1 MNATRQSPQ
10 KARALP
16 APRALLIFEA
26 AARCGSASA
35 AAREF
40 NLTQPSVSRNIAEV
54 ERALGA
60 VLFVRKSSGLELT
73 AEGLLL
79 YRTMQ
84 EVLAR
89 LRETVRVIGER
100 NRRTQVVEL
109 SLSTAFVTHWFVP
122 RMTDFH
128 AAFPDVDLR
137 FQLTSGALRG
147 PPGDVDLAM
156 RRTDEGEK
164 GDGVWTFAP
173 ELVLPVCSRVYREQ
187 FRSLDDPGARDGPV
201 LLELTATE
209 IGWRTMLGERFSE
222 PHRPGS
228 WIELSDYAVA
238 LQMAMSGQGVALGWV
253 SAVSRQ
259 LADSTL
265 VPASDDRIATGR
277 HFSLIA
283 PAGRPLRPIAR
294 DIRDWMI
301 ADMRA
306 ELVKLAPMLGGR
318 SGDSHPATGLRPSRP
333 RRRRA

>member
-1 MNATRQSPQ
+1 MRASRSGPQ
-10 KARALP
+10 AARTLP
-16 APRALLIFEA
+16 SPRALLIFEA

-54 ERALGA
+54 ERTLATE
-60 VLFVRKSSGLELT
+60 LFVRKSSGLELT

-79 YRTMQ
+79 YRTMS

-89 LRETVRVIGER
+89 LRDTVRVIGER
-100 NRRTQVVEL
+100 NRRTLVVEL

-122 RMTDFH
+122 RMGAFH
-128 AAFPDVDLR
+128 AAFPNVDLR

-156 RRTDEGEK
+156 RRTEAGET
-164 GDGVWTFAP
+164 GQGSWPFSP
-173 ELVLPVCSRVYREQ
+173 ELVLPVCSRVYQE
-187 FRSLDDPGARDGPV
+187 RSRPLAAVGEPDGPA
-201 LLELTATE
+201 LLELTDTE
-209 IGWRTMLGERFSE
+209 IGWRAMLGDRLGE
-222 PHRPGS
+222 PLPPGC
-228 WIELSDYAVA
+228 WIELSDYAVV

-253 SAVSRQ
+253 SAISRQ
-259 LADSTL
+259 LVDGTL

-301 ADMRA
+301 EAMREDLA
-306 ELVKLAPMLGGR
+306 TLAPMLGGTGGSR
-318 SGDSHPATGLRPSRP
+318 SGTRPQPRGSK
-333 RRRRA
+333 RRRG